1 MSPGVAAVHVCHMA
15 PDLKGMFMRHHEF
28 GALRTAP
35 HRTAPHRAAPRRT
48 APHRTAPR
56 RTAPRTRARATRAH
70 RASRAPHRTAAPPA
84 APPQHARLGAGVGL
98 ALGESSTNGELCAS
112 AIVPLLEHVAA
123 GGASTA
129 FMYGQTGS
137 GKTHTMAGIEQV
149 AAATLLPAGCAAA
162 SARLQYFEA
171 QRAEAREACGGG
183 PLELSLSRARRCA
196 AIGASTCSSSAARS

>member
-1 MSPGVAAVHVCHMA
+1 VLVVARKRPLFEHEAARGEFDALSMSPGVAALHVCHMA

-28 GALRTAP
+28 G
-35 HRTAPHRAAPRRT
+35 
-48 APHRTAPR
+48 
-56 RTAPRTRARATRAH
+56 
-70 RASRAPHRTAAPPA
+70 
-84 APPQHARLGAGVGL
+84 VGL
-98 ALGESSTNGELCAS
+98 ALGESSTNGQLCAS

-162 SARLQYFEA
+162 SARLQYFEVRGDRCVDLLVERGKELMLA
-171 QRAEAREACGGG
+171 NDASGVTHVLGSAVVCVGVRSSEAAC
-183 PLELSLSRARRCA
+183 
-196 AIGASTCSSSAARS
+196 T